1 MCDPLEKNLLFLH
14 GMLRILRK
22 NLRLPHE
29 DTLGVLGSLGKNLL
43 LSHLGLFK
51 YAWVHRGRIFCL
63 LHGDDV
69 LDMLDPLGE
78 ESYVSLLGIRF
89 LNLCDLLE
97 MVLGCTRFIGGIVFY
112 FLYCSLGGP
121 W

>member
-1 MCDPLEKNLLFLH
+1 
-14 GMLRILRK
+14 MLRILRK
-22 NLRLPHE
+22 NLLLPHK
-29 DTLGVLGSLGKNLL
+29 DTLGVLGSLGKNLIL
-43 LSHLGLFK
+43 PHLGLFK
-51 YAWVHRGRIFCL
+51 YAWVHRRRIFCL

-78 ESYVSLLGIRF
+78 ESFVSLLGIMF

-97 MVLGCTRFIGGIVFY
+97 MILGCTCFIGGRVFY
-112 FLYCSLGGP
+112 FLYCSLGVP